1 MADLYSL
8 NQPTILSSEVQ
19 NEVMQPFESSEE
31 IIEVVEISSEIL
43 ENSSSNVIY
52 MDEDILTNE
61 TFLDGIN
68 QLIDTID
75 PLSVNEEVIFQD
87 YPSIFFNRLD
97 LPDYSVIYEVNGYE
111 VVFPTS
117 YADNVC
123 VRDGMLV
130 NLGDSYVAGVKMD
143 GYSVNNYLSSEITI
157 PTFHSSTWYQYLQTY
172 GQPYRIV
179 DRYVNTN
186 GNISSTT
193 RASVNVEWSGGNLWE
208 GFTFNRISIFIILI
222 LVSFIFLF
230 RKGR

>member
-1 MADLYSL
+1 MSDLYSN
-8 NQPTILSSEVQ
+8 NQPTIFSSEVQ
-19 NEVMQPFESSEE
+19 NEVMQPLESSEE

-43 ENSSSNVIY
+43 EEPSSNVIY

-87 YPSIFFNRLD
+87 YPSIFSNRLD

-117 YADNVC
+117 YADNIC

-130 NLGDSYVAGVKMD
+130 NLGDSYVAGVKLD

-193 RASVNVEWSGGNLWE
+193 RSSVNVEWSGGNPWE
-208 GFTFNRISIFIILI
+208 GFTFNRISIFVILI